1 MISEKTLKEFILL
14 YREEFGEEV
23 DEATATEL
31 GINLLVFFKNTY
43 RPIKKSWLDEYE
55 QLQKETGLL

>member
-1 MISEKTLKEFILL
+1 MISEKALKEFATI
-14 YREEFGEEV
+14 YKEEYGEDI

-31 GINLLVFFKNTY
+31 GINFLVFFKNTY